1 MASNPTERLNYE
13 NYITQG
19 HKHLAQGNKSC
30 GKRKGSHSDVLD
42 QVELNLLQFKI
53 YLEYG
58 IQSYREIE
66 LRKIYYSG
74 A

>member
-30 GKRKGSHSDVLD
+30 GKRRVLI
-42 QVELNLLQFKI
+42 LTFWTKL
-53 YLEYG
+53 
-58 IQSYREIE
+58 S
-66 LRKIYYSG
+66 
-74 A
+74 